1 MYRPYHSDVTSCLI
15 FFRVSK
21 YLLSPGVFFTLLID
35 WLIDWFV
42 LCLTYKLDG
51 SKRLYGHAC
60 LIILYK
66 YIIYYYLCIVSLP
79 PSLFTFQPIHY
90 SHRIAEQ
97 KWNKS
102 KSKEKLN
109 SKVLFDEDLYSRFMT
124 EVPKMKVITP
134 SALVEKFKV
143 NVSLARAALR
153 QLLGEGKIEVVDVH
167 NNQQI
172 YTKVGGAK

>member
-1 MYRPYHSDVTSCLI
+1 MQR
-15 FFRVSK
+15 
-21 YLLSPGVFFTLLID
+21 FT
-35 WLIDWFV
+35 
-42 LCLTYKLDG
+42 YNLDG
-51 SKRLYGHAC
+51 SINTLLCAC
-60 LIILYK
+60 LLNYITQIHYYLLLFLYFFSILY
-66 YIIYYYLCIVSLP
+66 
-79 PSLFTFQPIHY
+79 LFN
-90 SHRIAEQ
+90 RIAEQ

-153 QLLGEGKIEVVDVH
+153 QLLGEGKIEVVEVH